1 MEIYLQHWV
10 SDFRHFYI
18 HFSGIWKYKIRIEAP
33 IVKEV
38 KQIIKVRKWYQC
50 DTSSNVKEVSIEKDI
65 MIFVLREILK
75 MIRT

>member
-38 KQIIKVRKWYQC
+38 KQIIKVRK
-50 DTSSNVKEVSIEKDI
+50 
-65 MIFVLREILK
+65 
-75 MIRT
+75 